1 MKRFL
6 TAAIF
11 YCTISLQLIS
21 NTNPTDSLLNK
32 IGQTHGKKKL
42 QLMEIYAKQEENKEL
57 TAKQSA
63 KDLIN
68 EAQKQSDVK
77 YLTKGYEILSRAYA
91 NERDVDSL
99 LYCISV
105 LNDLGDEF
113 QSGDPY
119 MYLTHIYMN
128 QGYYGLAMHNL
139 KIMQK
144 KAEKHGHPFKNININ
159 QLFSMAYRLT
169 GKPDLGEEY
178 AMKMIEQTRMLM
190 SDQAP
195 NRVIGLYESAIS
207 ALAENKKY
215 EEALKVCKE
224 FEEWIEKYSTD
235 TEQYDDCR
243 YLIYSEY
250 ALIYIKM
257 ENKEKAKLYIDKMK
271 ALPTDNIKRT
281 AIPLIHIVQS
291 NYYTLI
297 GDYSL
302 ALKHLETAMEYYNGI
317 GMRDTASGL
326 KYDKINILE
335 KQNKY
340 KDAFLLHKEL
350 SQRNDSMYQENVPL
364 QIEKLTAGFELEK
377 VKMQEAKAKAELES
391 KQILIA
397 GLAILLLLICFI
409 LFMQRRNN
417 RKLKEKNK
425 VLFKQNKDLS
435 KQHKE
440 STKLVVLAKEIIG
453 EEAEKLDQEL
463 SLFNRIET
471 YMQEEEPFRNP
482 NLTREDLARA
492 LNTNRQYL
500 TEEIKAATGKTFFD
514 YINNYR
520 LHYAHRQV
528 VVDESLRINTIIIQ
542 SGFSSDSTFYRLFKE
557 EFGMSPSE
565 LRQVKKDL
573 EKGTEQADDNE
584 IKEG

>member
-1 MKRFL
+1 MQKKRFL
-6 TAAIF
+6 TVAILC
-11 YCTISLQLIS
+11 CTICLQVLS
-21 NTNPTDSLLNK
+21 NTSPTDSLLNK
-32 IGQTHGKKKL
+32 IEQAHGRKKL

-57 TAKQSA
+57 TAKKSA

-68 EAQKQSDVK
+68 EAQKQNDVK

-91 NERDVDSL
+91 NERNVDSL

-128 QGYYGLAMHNL
+128 HGYYGLAMYNL

-144 KAEKHGHPFKNININ
+144 KAEKHGHPFKDININ
-159 QLFSMAYRLT
+159 LLFSQAYRLT
-169 GKPDLGEEY
+169 GKLDLGEEY
-178 AMKMIEQTRMLM
+178 AMKMIEQTRKLM

-195 NRVIGLYESAIS
+195 NKVIGLYESAIG
-207 ALAENKKY
+207 ALDQNKKY
-215 EEALKVCKE
+215 DQALEICKE
-224 FEEWIEKYSTD
+224 FEEWIERHSTD
-235 TEQYDDCR
+235 TEQYEDCR

-257 ENKEKAKLYIDKMK
+257 EDKDKAKLYIDKMK

-340 KDAFLLHKEL
+340 KEALLLHKEL

-391 KQILIA
+391 KQLLVA
-397 GLAILLLLICFI
+397 GLAIFI
-409 LFMQRRNN
+409 ITYLFYFVHAKTQQQKAKREEHGSFQTKQRSFEATQGINKISSLGKRDYRRRD
-417 RKLKEKNK
+417 RK
-425 VLFKQNKDLS
+425 V
-435 KQHKE
+435 
-440 STKLVVLAKEIIG
+440 
-453 EEAEKLDQEL
+453 
-463 SLFNRIET
+463 R
-471 YMQEEEPFRNP
+471 
-482 NLTREDLARA
+482 TR
-492 LNTNRQYL
+492 
-500 TEEIKAATGKTFFD
+500 
-514 YINNYR
+514 
-520 LHYAHRQV
+520 
-528 VVDESLRINTIIIQ
+528 TIFI
-542 SGFSSDSTFYRLFKE
+542 
-557 EFGMSPSE
+557 
-565 LRQVKKDL
+565 
-573 EKGTEQADDNE
+573 
-584 IKEG
+584 